1 MTCLFWR
8 FGISSIR
15 WCLTW
20 LGSSRV
26 VLQWVHWCCFGG
38 SFMSVGALGF
48 GLVVPFLPFGLPG
61 KRFWLVVVGCWLLL
75 LLLLW
80 SPVLVGY
87 LRRADGVC
95 GFSYFSRACFSL
107 LFSVFRIRFSCCS
120 CLSCW
125 QVWLQQVVVVV
136 VVVVGMVWSLVV
148 VVLWF

>member
-15 WCLTW
+15 WCLTCW
-20 LGSSRV
+20 GSGSV

-61 KRFWLVVVGCWLLL
+61 KRFWLVVFWWLFW
-75 LLLLW
+75 W
-80 SPVLVGY
+80 SPVFVGC

-95 GFSYFSRACFSL
+95 GFSCFSRARFSL
-107 LFSVFRIRFSCCS
+107 SFSVFRARFSCCS

-125 QVWLQQVVVVV
+125 QVWLQL
-136 VVVVGMVWSLVV
+136 VVVVGIVGGCLF
-148 VVLWF
+148 VLWF